1 MDIYKI
7 SLAKHLRGETFKRIF
22 MKKSNILIKLIE
34 VVAKLPMPKTLREF
48 FYKKL
53 HILAYRSAFEDD
65 IPFMSILKEQ
75 WEKYSWL
82 FQALTCLVSLSYLIQ
97 KVIF

>member
-1 MDIYKI
+1 
-7 SLAKHLRGETFKRIF
+7 

-34 VVAKLPMPKTLREF
+34 VVVKPTIPKTLREF
-48 FYKKL
+48 FYRKL
-53 HILAYRSAFEDD
+53 HILGYRSAFEDD
-65 IPFMSILKEQ
+65 ISFMSILKEQ

-82 FQALTCLVSLSYLIQ
+82 FQALTCLVGLFYLIQ